1 MLFDDLPQ
9 AKNDATATDQKK
21 PASLENTTNDNEGGK
36 TKSNISE
43 GEKKPKSLVD
53 SLGKAGTSMAFVPAA
68 LRKRK
73 TPMPPSSSKS
83 RKQVANRIFVKPSS
97 PCTHHQSK
105 PTIATSEI
113 ISNSCEPDCEEKE
126 KASHQE
132 ERNMHVHVH
141 VHVIPSSSEPMKEEY
156 KEPQHLTDLHA
167 SIRLA
172 DMYTPMMPND
182 YLTYRQ
188 RKENDF
194 MNANLQKQ
202 AEKTLEMQKKLRDQI
217 EDERQK
223 ALASGDV
230 GKIIESRLKNGMD
243 GAALGGM
250 GRGRGRGRGL
260 NNLPAWLVKKQQEQQ
275 STTKSL

>member
-9 AKNDATATDQKK
+9 AKNDAIVTDQKK
-21 PASLENTTNDNEGGK
+21 PASLENISNDNEGDN

-43 GEKKPKSLVD
+43 EKKSKSLVN

-73 TPMPPSSSKS
+73 TPMATSSSKS
-83 RKQVANRIFVKPSS
+83 RKQVANRISVKPSTS
-97 PCTHHQSK
+97 CTHQSK
-105 PTIATSEI
+105 PTFATSEI
-113 ISNSCEPDCEEKE
+113 ISNSCEKDCEEKE

-132 ERNMHVHVH
+132 ERNMHVNVH
-141 VHVIPSSSEPMKEEY
+141 VHVIPSSSEPMQAEY

-172 DMYTPMMPND
+172 DLYTPMMPND
-182 YLTYRQ
+182 YLAYRQ
-188 RKENDF
+188 RKENDM

-223 ALASGDV
+223 AIDSGDV
-230 GKIIESRLKNGMD
+230 GKIIESRLKNVMD
-243 GAALGGM
+243 GVGLGGM

-260 NNLPAWLVKKQQEQQ
+260 NNLPAWLVKKQQEQK
-275 STTKSL
+275 SRTKSL